1 MKSKLI
7 LVSLVAILTFAML
20 GSFASAI
27 SSLDLSNQY
36 VEIDRLPATG
46 NVAVVAGQTYPVELW
61 FTANENAS
69 DVVISA
75 WIQSHTSDRVEINFA
90 DLISGS
96 DYKAKFDLKTPED
109 MDPEE
114 ALTLYIR
121 VESDAGTWEDSFNLR
136 GQREAYNLDVLLVDM
151 DPSAKAG
158 STVPIDVVIK
168 NMGRHESKDTL
179 VSVKIPELGISKTA
193 YFDDLYPVDECDSDN
208 GCDQTNSME
217 RKIFLT
223 LPETA
228 EAGSY
233 RVEIT
238 ASNEDTQST
247 VVKTLEITA
256 ETAVRGQALA
266 NPSSETFA
274 VGEEAVYQLVLV
286 NSGSNVAI
294 YTIAPEASDAL
305 SVTLSDSVAVVPA
318 GSSKTVNVY
327 VKANREGTF
336 GFAVTATSD
345 NLSQKVN
352 YTATVSGKS
361 VVNSNNIIAL
371 TIVLAIIFVVLVIV
385 LIVLLTRKPQKS
397 EEFGESYY

>member
-1 MKSKLI
+1 
-7 LVSLVAILTFAML
+7 
-20 GSFASAI
+20 
-27 SSLDLSNQY
+27 
-36 VEIDRLPATG
+36 
-46 NVAVVAGQTYPVELW
+46 
-61 FTANENAS
+61 
-69 DVVISA
+69 
-75 WIQSHTSDRVEINFA
+75 
-90 DLISGS
+90 
-96 DYKAKFDLKTPED
+96 
-109 MDPEE
+109 
-114 ALTLYIR
+114 
-121 VESDAGTWEDSFNLR
+121 
-136 GQREAYNLDVLLVDM
+136 
-151 DPSAKAG
+151 
-158 STVPIDVVIK
+158 
-168 NMGRHESKDTL
+168 
-179 VSVKIPELGISKTA
+179 
-193 YFDDLYPVDECDSDN
+193 
-208 GCDQTNSME
+208 ME